1 MAMAYKCYDSVVS
14 SKWIRWNYKFVSVC
28 VCWAMKSEWGE
39 WARAQPAVDI
49 KKSTMLYHPTS
60 NASQNTAFIL
70 NRRITKKDERV
81 EDMDKVNHFGKLAH
95 SVLWRFVAWFCR
107 SPSPYSTLIS
117 PHSVGQLQFS
127 SISTFALARCIRAAI
142 QSYLLAAA
150 ALFLW
155 CTFCVCAFFGTRCN
169 DDDDDDDDDKNN
181 TIINDNQNTRSLFPP
196 LHKGNGRFT
205 CHTLCTMHIASK
217 LLWVDG
223 RGQMLLREWDRY
235 KDI

>member
-1 MAMAYKCYDSVVS
+1 MCIHFVHVANALLTYTIRKQTHVMETATESRRERGCGMAMAYKCYDSVVS

-70 NRRITKKDERV
+70 NRRITKKDERE

-107 SPSPYSTLIS
+107 SPSPYTTLIS
-117 PHSVGQLQFS
+117 PTLSASFS
-127 SISTFALARCIRAAI
+127 FRPFR
-142 QSYLLAAA
+142 
-150 ALFLW
+150 
-155 CTFCVCAFFGTRCN
+155 
-169 DDDDDDDDDKNN
+169 
-181 TIINDNQNTRSLFPP
+181 RS
-196 LHKGNGRFT
+196 H
-205 CHTLCTMHIASK
+205 
-217 LLWVDG
+217 
-223 RGQMLLREWDRY
+223 
-235 KDI
+235 